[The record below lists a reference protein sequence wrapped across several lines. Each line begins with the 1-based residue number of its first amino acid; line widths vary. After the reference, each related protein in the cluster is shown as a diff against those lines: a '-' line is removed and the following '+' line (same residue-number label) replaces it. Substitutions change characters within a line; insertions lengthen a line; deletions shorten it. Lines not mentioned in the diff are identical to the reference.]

1 MKKLATCAFFIY
13 SVLCLVSQA
22 EGNDA
27 GNIKPGNPK
36 AKSSFAAPIA
46 PDFAL
51 KDLSGKTWVLKD
63 YRGKVVFLYFTTT
76 WCPYCKRDIPN
87 LKKLYSSMKG
97 KNFEFLAI
105 YINESPQKVAS
116 FAAKYALPFP
126 ILLDSEASAAR
137 SYNVRGVPTKILVRK
152 DGTIGCWQ
160 CINVEEGI
168 QEFLKDV

>member
-1 MKKLATCAFFIY
+1 MKKLATCAFFMY
-13 SVLCLVSQA
+13 SLLCLVSHA
-22 EGNDA
+22 EGTDA
-27 GNIKPGNPK
+27 GNINPVNPK
-36 AKSSFAAPIA
+36 AKPSLAAPIA

-87 LKKLYSSMKG
+87 LKRLYSSMKG